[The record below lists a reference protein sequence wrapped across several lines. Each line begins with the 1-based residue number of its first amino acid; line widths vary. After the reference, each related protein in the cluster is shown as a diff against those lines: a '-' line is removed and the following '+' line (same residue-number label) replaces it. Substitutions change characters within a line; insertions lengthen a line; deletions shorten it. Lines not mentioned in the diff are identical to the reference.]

1 MRQRFFPTYEED
13 ERIVEETLMN
23 INGIQ
28 YKLSQT
34 LDQNEIETFHIKL
47 AGYLG
52 LLHSLKIK
60 YEDQLYEDQ
69 KNLKYYENL
78 DRNVYVIYSLEHR
91 IETSKA
97 ILEKIKEFAN
107 ILFS

>member
-1 MRQRFFPTYEED
+1 MRKRFFPTYDQGD

-28 YKLSQT
+28 YKISQT
-34 LDQNEIETFHIKL
+34 RNQIEIETLHIKL

-69 KNLKYYENL
+69 QTLKYYENL
-78 DRNVYVIYSLEHR
+78 DRNVYVLYSLEHS
-91 IETSKA
+91 IEKSKC
-97 ILEKIKEFAN
+97 ILEKIRETNEF
-107 ILFS
+107 

>member
-1 MRQRFFPTYEED
+1 MRNRFFPTYDQGD

-28 YKLSQT
+28 YKISQT
-34 LDQNEIETFHIKL
+34 RNQIEIETLHIKL
-47 AGYLG
+47 VGYLG

-69 KNLKYYENL
+69 QTLKYYENL
-78 DRNVYVIYSLEHR
+78 DRNVYVLYSLEHS
-91 IETSKA
+91 IEKSKC
-97 ILEKIKEFAN
+97 ILEKIRETNEF
-107 ILFS
+107 